1 MIVSAARQYIASLPG
16 VGQAWPCHRAHGFR
30 QQVPAPPVP
39 CDACALSA
47 LNLNVRMMRRTEA
60 LASKVGR
67 HVALTGSSQT
77 PLPTSALLLPLLA
90 ALGI

>member
-1 MIVSAARQYIASLPG
+1 MIVSAARQPIAFAPHLHLHMDTSMF
-16 VGQAWPCHRAHGFR
+16 CRTCNKHRG
-30 QQVPAPPVP
+30 
-39 CDACALSA
+39 S
-47 LNLNVRMMRRTEA
+47 LNVRMMRRTEA